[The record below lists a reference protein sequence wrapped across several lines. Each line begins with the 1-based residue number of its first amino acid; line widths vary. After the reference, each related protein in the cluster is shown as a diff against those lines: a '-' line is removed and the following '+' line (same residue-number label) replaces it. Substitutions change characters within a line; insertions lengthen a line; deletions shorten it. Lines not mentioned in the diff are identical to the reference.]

1 MVAAASV
8 AVLVVYLG
16 LERLRLARDLRR
28 VPLRIC
34 VTGTRGK
41 SSVVRL
47 IAAALRGA
55 GHAVLA
61 KTTGSKPVFILPDGS
76 ELELERPG
84 PPAPLEQVALVRQA
98 ARSGARVLVA
108 EMMSVR
114 PESLAAESRSILKPG
129 LLVITNARLDHLE
142 AMGGTREAVAEGLAR
157 AVPRGGTVFI
167 PAEEMLPAFER
178 RAARAGARLVVVARS
193 KAAGEREPGPAY
205 PEFEANT
212 GLALAVVRHLGVSES
227 AARAGFA
234 AAVPDFGSLKLW
246 RADLGDPPRGVWLAS
261 AFAANEPDSTARVLD
276 KLAGLLPPGERP
288 VVGLLNLREDRGDR
302 TRQWLGEA
310 KGTYFSRFSHVAL
323 TGGAARAFLRLL
335 GRSAAGR
342 PAFSLLSERSPEA
355 ATRRL
360 AGLAPGNGEAVIVG
374 LGNMGGAGER
384 FVDCWARLGR
394 AAGAVPHD

>member
-1 MVAAASV
+1 MV
-8 AVLVVYLG
+8 VLVAYFA
-16 LERLRLARDLRR
+16 LERLRLGRDLRR

-47 IAAALRGA
+47 IAAALRGS
-55 GHAVLA
+55 GRAVLA
-61 KTTGSKPVFILPDGS
+61 KTTGSKPVLILPDGS

-84 PPAPLEQVALVRQA
+84 PPSPLEQVALVRRA
-98 ARSGARVLVA
+98 ARSGAGVLVA

-114 PESLAAESRSILKPG
+114 PESLAAESRSILKPEI
-129 LLVITNARLDHLE
+129 LVLTNARLDHLE
-142 AMGGTREAVAEGLAR
+142 AMGETRDAVAEGLTGAF
-157 AVPRGGTVFI
+157 PRGGTVFI
-167 PAEEMLPAFER
+167 PAEEMRPVFER
-178 RAARAGARLVVVARS
+178 RAALAGARIVVAAPGTT
-193 KAAGEREPGPAY
+193 AARAAAEEEPGPGY

-212 GLALAVVRHLGVSES
+212 RLALEVVRHLGVSES

-234 AAVPDFGSLKLW
+234 AAVPDFGSLRLW
-246 RADLGDPPRGVWLAS
+246 SADLGDPPRRVWLAS

-276 KLAGLLPPGERP
+276 KLAGLLPPGGRP
-288 VVGLLNLREDRGDR
+288 LVGLLNLREDRGDR

-310 KGTYFSRFSHVAL
+310 RGDYFSGFAHVAV

-335 GRSAAGR
+335 GRSPAGR
-342 PAFSLLSERSPEA
+342 PAFSLISERSPEA

-360 AGLAPGNGEAVIVG
+360 AGLAPGRGEAVIVG

-384 FVDCWARLGR
+384 FVDCWTRLGR
-394 AAGAVPHD
+394 PGSRP